1 METLRVMRDK
11 RIKQLSS
18 KDYLKEYRNMKKKY
32 FLSKTKIMQKVIE
45 KNQATLLCRYTNKK
59 RSCRNVTLLRSLI
72 EKLRE
77 KHTVLH
83 WKYQSLRSSIPR
95 HGSHILKAITK
106 ELNASINASILLR
119 KLKSQQKSNTSLK
132 LQTNAIPDNTD
143 LHFFKF
149 HFNPQAPQ
157 QKVKH
162 FNDFRLPQK
171 LKESRLWYLNRDRS
185 HMKVRKAIS
194 KYLKTVEGY
203 LNTLV
208 DNITVDATIMAVD
221 VERKWFNETLFRK
234 LIKFSKVRFLKYFID
249 ITMHALTITM
259 NLLYCGQ

>member
-1 METLRVMRDK
+1 MEVLKVMRDE

-18 KDYLKEYRNMKKKY
+18 KDYLKEYRNIRKKY
-32 FLSKTKIMQKVIE
+32 FLSKSKIMQKVIE

-59 RSCRNVTLLRSLI
+59 SSCRNVTLLRSLI

-83 WKYQSLRSSIPR
+83 WKYQSIRSSIPR
-95 HGSHILKAITK
+95 HGSHILKAIRK
-106 ELNASINASILLR
+106 ELNASINASTILR
-119 KLKSQQKSNTSLK
+119 NLKSQQISNTLLK
-132 LQTNAIPDNTD
+132 LQTNMTLDNTD

-149 HFNPQAPQ
+149 HFNPQASQ

-185 HMKVRKAIS
+185 HMKARKAIS
-194 KYLKTVEGY
+194 KYLKTVEGH

-208 DNITVDATIMAVD
+208 NNITVDATIIAVD
-221 VERKWFNETLFRK
+221 VERKWFNQTLFRK
-234 LIKFSKVRFLKYFID
+234 LIKFSKVRSLKYFID
-249 ITMHALTITM
+249 IRMHA
-259 NLLYCGQ
+259 

>member
-1 METLRVMRDK
+1 METLRAMRNE
-11 RIKQLSS
+11 RLKQLKS
-18 KDYLKEYRNMKKKY
+18 KDYLKEYRIMKKKY

-59 RSCRNVTLLRSLI
+59 SSCRNVTLLRSLI

-83 WKYQSLRSSIPR
+83 WKYQSIRSSIPR

-106 ELNASINASILLR
+106 ELNASINASTILRNLQ
-119 KLKSQQKSNTSLK
+119 SQQKNTTLK
-132 LQTNAIPDNTD
+132 LQANMIPNNTD

-149 HFNPQAPQ
+149 HFDPQALQ
-157 QKVKH
+157 YKVKH
-162 FNDFRLPQK
+162 FNDFILPQK

-185 HMKVRKAIS
+185 HMKARKAIS
-194 KYLKTVEGY
+194 KYLKTVEGH

-221 VERKWFNETLFRK
+221 VERKWFNQTLFRK
-234 LIKFSKVRFLKYFID
+234 LIKFSKVRSLKYFID
-249 ITMHALTITM
+249 IRMHDLTITM
-259 NLLYCGQ
+259 KLLYWGQ

>member
-1 METLRVMRDK
+1 MRDE

-18 KDYLKEYRNMKKKY
+18 KDYLKEYRNIKKKY
-32 FLSKTKIMQKVIE
+32 FLSKSKIMQKVIE

-59 RSCRNVTLLRSLI
+59 SSCRKVTLLRSLI

-83 WKYQSLRSSIPR
+83 WKYQSIRSSIPR
-95 HGSHILKAITK
+95 HGSHILKAIIK
-106 ELNASINASILLR
+106 ELNASINASTILR
-119 KLKSQQKSNTSLK
+119 NLKSQQISNTLLK
-132 LQTNAIPDNTD
+132 LQTNMTLDNTD

-149 HFNPQAPQ
+149 HFNPQASQ

-185 HMKVRKAIS
+185 HMKARKTIS
-194 KYLKTVEGY
+194 KYLKTVEGH

-208 DNITVDATIMAVD
+208 NNITVDATIIAVD
-221 VERKWFNETLFRK
+221 VERKWFNQTLFRK
-234 LIKFSKVRFLKYFID
+234 LIKFSKVRSLKYFTD
-249 ITMHALTITM
+249 IRMHA
-259 NLLYCGQ
+259 